1 MRAQSLV
8 EREPLTVWPQLMD
21 VTGHDALLVRNTS
34 TDLTRPSSFGTT
46 RSGEFAVW
54 ALTGARAAS
63 ALIQTIQA
71 ASGNFFAQLR
81 VMGFSLM
88 VPRYLSPYGAGTLCK
103 KLAQRAAVMRA
114 PGGLHSPSMLRL
126 VAYAPDGVRRFP
138 VHRSEL
144 IIGSWPECDIYLPY
158 TGVAQKHARL
168 IYNGNELRIEDLG
181 TRKGLLV
188 SGKKVRES
196 ALEVLDEIRL
206 GGVTL
211 LVEDVVPGPEKAP
224 PPPVEEKVVDG
235 PPVITA
241 CRMIEHLN
249 RISEWVLGDA
259 ESRITSE
266 ALVNEVLADF
276 GGGSMFLLVGEMEGA
291 ALKLVVTTDP
301 SWLARGEP
309 LVAQVLR
316 QREAGRAAGG
326 PVEKAG
332 SFPGELG
339 DAPAWI
345 FYDSF
350 VALDR
355 SYTLVAAF
363 PRFSPEEWSPAASL
377 SALGHLL
384 VLGLVHHVGWYEP
397 ILPGHPGQQDL
408 TLDPNL
414 VVGES
419 QAMKQVIEQLRSAVD
434 PPVHVL
440 LSGEP
445 GVGKDLLAK
454 SLHLSGPRRHA
465 PFITSTCGGAKAQQ
479 IEADLFGAEVPGKG
493 GPLRREGKLVL
504 ANGGTLF
511 LDEIEQL
518 PMDLQSELGRFLSSG
533 QVEPAGSNE
542 AHTVE
547 VRLVVGSRA
556 PLDSVVAR
564 DLFRVDLAY
573 RLSQLMIEVPPLRDR
588 REDLPL
594 LIQSYINK
602 FCHEL
607 GKRIQGI
614 TVKAM
619 SALLSYDYPGNL
631 AELET
636 IARQLVYMA
645 PVGRPVDVN
654 LLPERVRNGPLVA
667 TSRVDTASDLE
678 LERLVSGTE
687 QVAIREALR
696 RTNGNKSQAARLLR
710 LSRNGLAIKMER
722 YGIKV

>member
-1 MRAQSLV
+1 
-8 EREPLTVWPQLMD
+8 
-21 VTGHDALLVRNTS
+21 
-34 TDLTRPSSFGTT
+34 
-46 RSGEFAVW
+46 
-54 ALTGARAAS
+54 
-63 ALIQTIQA
+63 
-71 ASGNFFAQLR
+71 
-81 VMGFSLM
+81 
-88 VPRYLSPYGAGTLCK
+88 
-103 KLAQRAAVMRA
+103 
-114 PGGLHSPSMLRL
+114 MLRL

-168 IYNGNELRIEDLG
+168 VYDGNELRIEDLG

-188 SGKKVRES
+188 SGRKVRES

-224 PPPVEEKVVDG
+224 PPPVEEKVADG
-235 PPVITA
+235 PPVITPF
-241 CRMIEHLN
+241 RMIDHLN
-249 RISEWVLGDA
+249 RLSEWVLGDS
-259 ESRITSE
+259 ESRTTSE
-266 ALVNEVLADF
+266 ALLSEVLADF
-276 GGGSMFLLVGEMEGA
+276 GGGALFLLVGEVEGA

-301 SWLARGEP
+301 SWLASGEP

-316 QREAGRAAGG
+316 QRETGRAGDPA
-326 PVEKAG
+326 EKAG
-332 SFPGELG
+332 SFLGELG

-350 VALDR
+350 LALDR
-355 SYTLVAAF
+355 GYTLVAAF

-445 GVGKDLLAK
+445 GVGKDLLAR
-454 SLHLSGPRRHA
+454 SLHLSGSWRNG
-465 PFITSTCGGAKAQQ
+465 PFIMATCGGARPQQ
-479 IEADLFGAEVPGKG
+479 IEADLFGAEIPGKG
-493 GPLRREGKLVL
+493 GPVRREGKLVL

-518 PMDLQSELGRFLSSG
+518 PMDLQSRLVRFLRSG

-542 AHTVE
+542 AHPVE

-645 PVGRPVDVN
+645 PVGRPVDVS
-654 LLPERVRNGPLVA
+654 LLPERVRNGPLAA

-696 RTNGNKSQAARLLR
+696 RTNGNKSQAARLLG

-722 YGIKV
+722 YGIKT